1 MNANPI
7 MESLKENPLTLELMK
22 PHGQLGYLSTMEE
35 ALLLTA
41 AFQQDQQTRII
52 VKKNKYEA
60 QQLYSRLAMLEN
72 EVVLFAMDESLRL
85 QALASSPEDKNRQ
98 VSAMVKMRQDYPK
111 IIITNVAAFSRF
123 LPSVKYFDENCLEI
137 QVGMEISKEK
147 LIAKLNK
154 IGYTKM
160 NYVEIPCTYAARG
173 GILDVYSLNYPDPI
187 RIEFF
192 DQEVD
197 SIRFFNAQT
206 QRTVRTVKEATLVPA
221 SDILFTDKQLKELS
235 QKIPELLEAQLA
247 QVEDSG
253 KEMLEE
259 AIEKDL
265 EALKSYDPQSKL
277 YRYYGLVQADSIL
290 DYVPEA
296 RVVYSTVEGVEERAR
311 KNEVENVTYIQE
323 EVQDLQSLKIFN
335 AFHPLYQ
342 LEKRVQPQKIY
353 ELVPFDHPI
362 ESGIQ
367 TLDAPHINYLEW
379 VPQEAKKDNVYFSLE
394 KEDINLLSEKLDTS
408 GFKWLPPIFYQGFS
422 TPSATV
428 YTRREIFRHLNR
440 KVPYQKTFSQSTALH
455 DILELEPGD
464 YIVHAEHGI
473 GQYLGVETRETQ
485 GVKKDY
491 LHMVYRGGDDLYVP
505 ISQFQLIRKY
515 VSKEGVGTKLSKLGS
530 GEWEK
535 TKNKVNKKV
544 EEIASHLVELYA
556 ARSENI
562 GFAFPKDDILERE
575 FDEAFEFESTP
586 DQLQA
591 TAEIKAEM
599 EKPKPMDHLLIGDVG
614 YGKTEVAM
622 RCAFKAVCAG
632 KQVAFL
638 CPTTILSMQ
647 HYQTLQKRFESIGT
661 KVALVNRFT
670 PTKEMKRIQQG
681 LKDGSIEIVVGTHRL
696 FSKSLEFKDLGFLII
711 DEEQRFGVGHKEK
724 IKEMKNSID
733 VLALSATPIPRTLQ
747 MSLIGV
753 RTISQLNTPPA
764 HRHPIQTYLME
775 EKGPVIEEIIQ
786 RELSRSGQVFFLHN
800 RIEDIFITAAELQRK
815 FPDVSIGVA
824 HGRMSRTEI
833 EDVMLDFAQGK
844 YQILVCTTIIETGLD
859 IANANTII
867 IENAD
872 RFGLAQLYQ
881 IRGRVGRREK
891 LAYCY
896 LMVPAQKQLSEASS
910 KRLKSIK
917 EFTQLGSGYKIA
929 MRDLTIRGAG
939 DMLGSKQAGFI
950 DSVGLDMYLD
960 MLSQAIAKKQAN
972 ALQTPQEEPEE
983 KLASLKTAR
992 IKMEGYIP
1000 KQFTSNDGDKLDLY
1014 QHIRALTS
1022 EKALLEYEKETTD
1035 LFGQIPKEVQAL
1047 FDAKWLDLFASRS
1060 DIQAIEEN
1068 DGSICITLSDHWAKR
1083 VDGRKFFEG
1092 SSSLLS
1098 GVKSQFK
1105 NVNGLVQVS
1114 FEKKKNYLT
1123 LLKRFEGLLDNP
1135 AYFKKGS

>member
-1 MNANPI
+1 
-7 MESLKENPLTLELMK
+7 
-22 PHGQLGYLSTMEE
+22 
-35 ALLLTA
+35 
-41 AFQQDQQTRII
+41 
-52 VKKNKYEA
+52 
-60 QQLYSRLAMLEN
+60 
-72 EVVLFAMDESLRL
+72 
-85 QALASSPEDKNRQ
+85 
-98 VSAMVKMRQDYPK
+98 
-111 IIITNVAAFSRF
+111 
-123 LPSVKYFDENCLEI
+123 
-137 QVGMEISKEK
+137 
-147 LIAKLNK
+147 
-154 IGYTKM
+154 
-160 NYVEIPCTYAARG
+160 
-173 GILDVYSLNYPDPI
+173 
-187 RIEFF
+187 
-192 DQEVD
+192 
-197 SIRFFNAQT
+197 
-206 QRTVRTVKEATLVPA
+206 
-221 SDILFTDKQLKELS
+221 
-235 QKIPELLEAQLA
+235 
-247 QVEDSG
+247 
-253 KEMLEE
+253 
-259 AIEKDL
+259 
-265 EALKSYDPQSKL
+265 
-277 YRYYGLVQADSIL
+277 
-290 DYVPEA
+290 
-296 RVVYSTVEGVEERAR
+296 
-311 KNEVENVTYIQE
+311 
-323 EVQDLQSLKIFN
+323 
-335 AFHPLYQ
+335 
-342 LEKRVQPQKIY
+342 
-353 ELVPFDHPI
+353 
-362 ESGIQ
+362 
-367 TLDAPHINYLEW
+367 
-379 VPQEAKKDNVYFSLE
+379 
-394 KEDINLLSEKLDTS
+394 
-408 GFKWLPPIFYQGFS
+408 
-422 TPSATV
+422 
-428 YTRREIFRHLNR
+428 
-440 KVPYQKTFSQSTALH
+440 
-455 DILELEPGD
+455 
-464 YIVHAEHGI
+464 
-473 GQYLGVETRETQ
+473 
-485 GVKKDY
+485 
-491 LHMVYRGGDDLYVP
+491 
-505 ISQFQLIRKY
+505 
-515 VSKEGVGTKLSKLGS
+515 
-530 GEWEK
+530 
-535 TKNKVNKKV
+535 
-544 EEIASHLVELYA
+544 
-556 ARSENI
+556 
-562 GFAFPKDDILERE
+562 
-575 FDEAFEFESTP
+575 
-586 DQLQA
+586 
-591 TAEIKAEM
+591 AEM

-670 PTKEMKRIQQG
+670 PAKEMKRIQQG

-800 RIEDIFITAAELQRK
+800 RIEDIFITAADLQRK

-939 DMLGSKQAGFI
+939 DMLGPKQAGFI

-960 MLSQAIAKKQAN
+960 MLSQAIAKKQASV
-972 ALQTPQEEPEE
+972 LPTPQEEPEE
-983 KLASLKTAR
+983 KLTSLKTAR

-1014 QHIRALTS
+1014 QHIRTITS

-1060 DIQAIEEN
+1060 DIQTIEEN
-1068 DGSICITLSDHWAKR
+1068 DGIIRITLSDNWAKR

-1098 GVKSQFK
+1098 GTKSQFK

-1114 FEKKKNYLT
+1114 FEKKKNYLA
-1123 LLKRFEGLLDNP
+1123 LLKKFEGLLDDP